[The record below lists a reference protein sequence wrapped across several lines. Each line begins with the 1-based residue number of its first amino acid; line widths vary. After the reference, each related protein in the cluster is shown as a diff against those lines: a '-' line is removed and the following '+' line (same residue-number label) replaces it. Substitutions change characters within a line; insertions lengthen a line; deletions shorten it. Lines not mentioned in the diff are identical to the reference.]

1 MSQKSSNQ
9 TLHLLKI
16 GDQFKI
22 EFEGETDLV
31 EIIGIGSDE
40 EDAGVVEYFEV
51 LISPGCAYCEFYAEL
66 YLEDLGVSWNFA
78 D

>member
-1 MSQKSSNQ
+1 MSMKSLNQ

-40 EDAGVVEYFEV
+40 ADAGVVEYFEV
-51 LISPGCAYCEFYAEL
+51 LFDEPDAYAEL